1 MANKSRR
8 SFITSVL
15 ACVAFVVAAI
25 YSWDLPVK
33 DVVYYLIV
41 LLVVLFV
48 IIAVAMGFGA
58 LLNWLRR
65 RK

>member
-15 ACVAFVVAAI
+15 ACVAFIAAAI
-25 YSWDLPVK
+25 FSWDLPVK
-33 DVVYYLIV
+33 DVLYYLAL
-41 LLVVLFV
+41 LLVALFV
-48 IIAVAMGFGA
+48 IIAAAVGFGA
-58 LLNWLRR
+58 VLSWLRR

>member
-1 MANKSRR
+1 MAKRSRR

-15 ACVAFVVAAI
+15 ACVAFVVAAV

-33 DVVYYLIV
+33 DVVTYFIL
-41 LLVVLFV
+41 LLVVLLV
-48 IIAVAMGFGA
+48 IIVLAFGCGA

>member
-1 MANKSRR
+1 MAKRSRR

-15 ACVAFVVAAI
+15 ACVAFVVAAV

-33 DVVYYLIV
+33 DVVTYFSL
-41 LLVVLFV
+41 LLVALLA
-48 IIAVAMGFGA
+48 IIALAFGCGA